1 MLQCHILQKAKETAD
16 GGDLFATSRLRS
28 GGAASPGRGAVAFAT
43 AGAVTMSAADNDGK
57 LFAVEEFVI
66 HGGLLLFASSVINR
80 LRPAPGWRGDD
91 RRHISI
97 PE

>member
-1 MLQCHILQKAKETAD
+1 
-16 GGDLFATSRLRS
+16 
-28 GGAASPGRGAVAFAT
+28 
-43 AGAVTMSAADNDGK
+43 MSAADNDGK